1 MMVTIY
7 FTFELRDDLK
17 QPLLAQFPQVD
28 FLFDK
33 KLDVEKLAQTNVLV
47 TYGED
52 LKEEHLQHADKL
64 QWIFVASAGI
74 EKMPAEAIAK
84 RNILVSNVRGIHKK
98 PMTESIIAHILALK
112 RVLPFIY
119 EQQQKKEWNKK
130 ARPTELN
137 GSTALIIGP
146 GAIGSEVGRILQAF
160 DVHTIGC
167 NRSGNEAPYMNETY
181 KLDDLKEQLPKADI
195 ILSMLPSTK
204 ETKHMLTREHFE
216 LMKSSA
222 IFMNFGRGDLVETDT
237 LVGVLQD
244 KLIEHAVLDVYEIE
258 PLPADSPLWD
268 LNNVT
273 LSPHFSSHSSRYLE
287 RSLDIFKPSLEKWL
301 NGERDLENKMNIL
314 RGY

>member
-7 FTFELRDDLK
+7 FTFELRGDLK